1 MIIVNPKNVKTTI
14 METQST
20 KPIVVKSIKTKKEE
34 GAK

>member
-14 METQST
+14 MEIKSD
-20 KPIVVKSIKTKKEE
+20 KPVVVKSIKTKKEE